1 MINIHSLSKTFGLNP
16 VLRDINLSVPK
27 GGFLALIG
35 PNGAGKTTL
44 LRIVSTLSRPDA
56 GEVSVAGLNLS
67 THASAIRQLVGVV
80 SHKPLLYVELP
91 AEENLR
97 FYARL
102 YGLVTAEPR
111 ISTVLAQVNLSAHRH
126 DLVGTF
132 SRGMQQRLSIAR
144 ATLHHPQVLI
154 LDEPYTGLDQDA
166 AIMLDDVLR
175 SVSTA
180 GCTLLMTTH
189 DSARG
194 LAVSQRVAIL
204 SRGQIAFQ
212 TGSIRLTPM
221 QLEDKY
227 REIVNA

>member
-1 MINIHSLSKTFGLNP
+1 M
-16 VLRDINLSVPK
+16 LRDINLSVPK
-27 GGFLALIG
+27 GGFLALLG

-80 SHKPLLYVELP
+80 SHKPLLYVELT

-154 LDEPYTGLDQDA
+154 LD
-166 AIMLDDVLR
+166 
-175 SVSTA
+175 
-180 GCTLLMTTH
+180 
-189 DSARG
+189 
-194 LAVSQRVAIL
+194 
-204 SRGQIAFQ
+204 
-212 TGSIRLTPM
+212 
-221 QLEDKY
+221 
-227 REIVNA
+227 

>member
-1 MINIHSLSKTFGLNP
+1 M
-16 VLRDINLSVPK
+16 
-27 GGFLALIG
+27 
-35 PNGAGKTTL
+35 
-44 LRIVSTLSRPDA
+44 
-56 GEVSVAGLNLS
+56 
-67 THASAIRQLVGVV
+67 
-80 SHKPLLYVELP
+80 LYVELT

-144 ATLHHPQVLI
+144 ATIHHPQVLI

-194 LAVSQRVAIL
+194 LALSQRVAIL
-204 SRGQIAFQ
+204 SRGQIAFEAR
-212 TGSIRLTPM
+212 SIRLTPT

>member
-1 MINIHSLSKTFGLNP
+1 MINIHSLSKTFGLKP

-27 GGFLALIG
+27 GGFLALLG

-44 LRIVSTLSRPDA
+44 LRIVSTLSRPDT

-80 SHKPLLYVELP
+80 SHKPLLYVELT

-126 DLVGTF
+126 DLVRTF
-132 SRGMQQRLSIAR
+132 SRRMQQR
-144 ATLHHPQVLI
+144 
-154 LDEPYTGLDQDA
+154 
-166 AIMLDDVLR
+166 
-175 SVSTA
+175 
-180 GCTLLMTTH
+180 
-189 DSARG
+189 
-194 LAVSQRVAIL
+194 
-204 SRGQIAFQ
+204 
-212 TGSIRLTPM
+212 
-221 QLEDKY
+221 
-227 REIVNA
+227 